1 MAKIHPI
8 ELQSALKGV
17 DYPARKDALVK
28 AVQDNGASQE
38 IKAAIDTLPDDTYDR
53 PTDVTE
59 KVDFGGDGN

>member
-1 MAKIHPI
+1 MAKINPI

-28 AVQDNGASQE
+28 AVKDNGASEE
-38 IKAAIDTLPDDTYDR
+38 IKAAVDKLPDETFNR

-59 KVDFGGDGN
+59 KVDFGGDGA